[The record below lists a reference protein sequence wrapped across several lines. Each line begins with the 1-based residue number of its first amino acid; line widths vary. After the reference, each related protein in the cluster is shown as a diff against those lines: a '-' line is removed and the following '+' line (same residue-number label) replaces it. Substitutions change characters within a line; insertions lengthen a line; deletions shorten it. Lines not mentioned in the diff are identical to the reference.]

1 MEGTG
6 DEASLDYV
14 HGISWEGKTMIIRDI
29 IIIIMIVLYTCI
41 HYVIKL

>member
-1 MEGTG
+1 MEGTE

-14 HGISWEGKTMIIRDI
+14 HVISWEGKTMIIHDI
-29 IIIIMIVLYTCI
+29 ILFCIYTCI